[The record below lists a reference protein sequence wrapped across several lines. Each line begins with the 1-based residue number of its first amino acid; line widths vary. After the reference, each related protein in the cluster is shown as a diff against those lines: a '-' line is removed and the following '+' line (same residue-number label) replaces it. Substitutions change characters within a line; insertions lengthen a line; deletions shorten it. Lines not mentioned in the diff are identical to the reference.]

1 MKQKPTPEETASDDA
16 DRPYCSSRPEDGNPL
31 RLWYVDD
38 LIDLSRDLPM
48 VQVNIHDLDVLDRVA
63 WYGDNSHHGRLTVRQ
78 VANHMKKIE
87 EADLSYPIILSAD
100 GKLLDGFHR
109 VAKAYYLGIDTL
121 PAKRFTS
128 DPAPFN
134 QRDMRYWLYD
144 TYFGE
149 K

>member
-1 MKQKPTPEETASDDA
+1 
-16 DRPYCSSRPEDGNPL
+16 
-31 RLWYVDD
+31 
-38 LIDLSRDLPM
+38 
-48 VQVNIHDLDVLDRVA
+48 
-63 WYGDNSHHGRLTVRQ
+63 
-78 VANHMKKIE
+78 MKKIE

-109 VAKAYYLGIDTL
+109 VAKAYHFGIDTL

-128 DPAPFN
+128 NPAPCD
-134 QRDMRYWLYD
+134 QKDMLDWIYD